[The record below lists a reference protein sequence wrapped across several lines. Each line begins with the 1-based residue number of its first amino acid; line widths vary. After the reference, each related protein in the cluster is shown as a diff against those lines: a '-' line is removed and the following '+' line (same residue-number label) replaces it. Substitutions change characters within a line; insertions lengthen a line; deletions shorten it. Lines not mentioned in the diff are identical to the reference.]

1 MIFGLTKARF
11 GRAASPRYDAGSFA
25 APPKPHAGRA
35 RMSIILK
42 SKGDVEKMRAA
53 GRVVRRVLNRCEE
66 FIKPGVTTGAIDE
79 ECHRVFTDAGAKGLF
94 KNYPTYKPGEGFP
107 GNVCISVNDC
117 VVHGIGD
124 NRVIED
130 GDIVGID
137 CGVQLDGWC
146 GDAATTV
153 LVGNV
158 NAKTKRLCEIT
169 QHVLKLAVENI
180 KPGRRWSQV
189 ARLMQGYAES
199 QGLGVV
205 KDFVGHGIGKTMHE
219 DPKVPNFVNRDLLR
233 NDIVLREG
241 LVLAIEPMCTLGKP
255 DTVTLADG
263 WTVLTADGEPSAHYE
278 HTIAVTATG
287 ADVLTDGR

>member
-1 MIFGLTKARF
+1 MAIV
-11 GRAASPRYDAGSFA
+11 
-25 APPKPHAGRA
+25 
-35 RMSIILK
+35 LK
-42 SKGDVEKMRAA
+42 SKGDIEKMRAA
-53 GRVVRRVLNRCEE
+53 GRVVRRVLDHCEA
-66 FIKPGVTTGAIDE
+66 FIRPGVTTRQIDE
-79 ECHRVFTDAGAKGLF
+79 ACYRVFTEAGARGLF
-94 KNYPTYKPGEGFP
+94 KNYPTYKPDEGFP

-117 VVHGIGD
+117 VVHGIGGD
-124 NRVIED
+124 RVIKD

-158 NAKTKRLCEIT
+158 ARRTRQLCEAT
-169 QHVLKLAVENI
+169 RHVLQLAVENI

-199 QGLGVV
+199 QGFGVV
-205 KDFVGHGIGKTMHE
+205 RDFVGHGIGRSMHE
-219 DPKVPNFVNRDLLR
+219 DPKVPNFVSRDLLR

-241 LVLAIEPMCTLGKP
+241 LVLAVEPMCTLGRP
-255 DTVTLADG
+255 DTVVLDDG